1 MSILVVGPYGSG
13 KKTLHLPK
21 DVEIINHIDT
31 TLSQQ
36 EQYKLSIQMN
46 TTPKYMTALSL
57 DNVIKYIQYK
67 STIIYTRSFTDSEI
81 TDILNLE
88 DHPYQEDILK
98 ISKGNMR
105 VAKNYSMYYSTLQ
118 QCDSAVFGIN

>member
-21 DVEIINHIDT
+21 NVEIINHIDT
-31 TLSQQ
+31 TLTPM

-46 TTPKYMTALSL
+46 TAPKYMTALSL

-67 STIIYTRSFTDSEI
+67 STIIYTKSFTDSEI
-81 TDILNLE
+81 TELLNLQ
-88 DHPYQEDILK
+88 DHPYQKDILK
-98 ISKGNMR
+98 NSNGNIR
-105 VAKNYSMYYSTLQ
+105 VATNYHVYYNVLRSLE
-118 QCDSAVFGIN
+118 